1 MDSGR
6 RNAFS
11 DSYSHGDSNI
21 YPECNSYSD
30 SYGYIHANSYCYAWT
45 YADSEDSATGKASP
59 HTSAAPRA
67 SNQSMKSMAP
77 LRGDFGML
85 ATTSCHYSASS

>member
-11 DSYSHGDSNI
+11 DSYSHGDSNGNSNI

-30 SYGYIHANSYCYAWT
+30 SYGYIHANSYCYA
-45 YADSEDSATGKASP
+45 
-59 HTSAAPRA
+59 
-67 SNQSMKSMAP
+67 
-77 LRGDFGML
+77 
-85 ATTSCHYSASS
+85 